1 MGNQEKPPA
10 GEPPLQSALPTKSTL
25 KLVANWSDLYG
36 NRFYNLAHF
45 EVQTALEHAPDHALL
60 WFLRGVTELAQRDS
74 RGAADSF
81 GHARQH
87 LAGAIPEPELRKLG
101 EALGRALESVER
113 VMAKNRLPVPPKTPF
128 EWLED
133 PALII
138 ASQSHDWKPS
148 IQPVAIAPVQPKRTE
163 LAPPA
168 RTPSRASSPAVSKP
182 PSMPAVTRPPSS
194 TAVTRPPSLPAVS
207 TVAVS
212 APSVS
217 AVSIPAEQG
226 GQWAQWEEQLRRN
239 LDAGEYTKVMDQIDM
254 ALSRHPASHFLVE
267 WRARALEKH
276 GRIVESAKEFLRAAE
291 LAHQKGT
298 LDKAREAAQQALSL
312 ARGDGDLLL
321 AAGATLLA
329 IGMTQQGGDALRHA
343 EGLFRKAGDHPKL
356 VAAVRL
362 LAHHF
367 PGDANYAK
375 EFARL
380 VYSSQAGSAAP
391 LAPASPSTLRG
402 TTQTTP
408 NQRRRSNPQVTNKQ
422 APNGFVVAAVVMSII
437 GFVTGVAGVTFIPI
451 LMLIF
456 LNSAAKSARKPGD
469 YIAIAAQ
476 VIANLVL
483 IVALLASFFR

>member
-101 EALGRALESVER
+101 EALGKALESVER

-182 PSMPAVTRPPSS
+182 
-194 TAVTRPPSLPAVS
+194 
-207 TVAVS
+207 
-212 APSVS
+212 
-217 AVSIPAEQG
+217 
-226 GQWAQWEEQLRRN
+226 RRCP
-239 LDAGEYTKVMDQIDM
+239 
-254 ALSRHPASHFLVE
+254 R
-267 WRARALEKH
+267 
-276 GRIVESAKEFLRAAE
+276 
-291 LAHQKGT
+291 
-298 LDKAREAAQQALSL
+298 
-312 ARGDGDLLL
+312 
-321 AAGATLLA
+321 
-329 IGMTQQGGDALRHA
+329 
-343 EGLFRKAGDHPKL
+343 
-356 VAAVRL
+356 
-362 LAHHF
+362 
-367 PGDANYAK
+367 
-375 EFARL
+375 
-380 VYSSQAGSAAP
+380 
-391 LAPASPSTLRG
+391 
-402 TTQTTP
+402 
-408 NQRRRSNPQVTNKQ
+408 
-422 APNGFVVAAVVMSII
+422 
-437 GFVTGVAGVTFIPI
+437 
-451 LMLIF
+451 
-456 LNSAAKSARKPGD
+456 
-469 YIAIAAQ
+469 
-476 VIANLVL
+476 
-483 IVALLASFFR
+483 